1 MESPEGK
8 TVGPK
13 RPGRFRFVGAVEAS
27 AALAC
32 VGTLTAF
39 LDLGWLPELT
49 SHLRP
54 QYAVLLV
61 AAAVGFGVLK
71 RPKRAVLFGC
81 FALLNV
87 LALAPWLFSRSAT
100 TSEGTAFRVLVLNVN
115 TANTR
120 HDAVRAEIRRLDP
133 DVVLVME
140 VDNLWL
146 EQLREL
152 RTKWPHWVTAPRP
165 DNFGIALFSKR
176 ELSDA
181 RAEEVGDAGVPTI
194 IAEVDAHSQPVL
206 LLGTL
211 PLAPGRPENAKLR
224 DEQLALLA
232 ARVNAANKPAIL
244 FGDLNVTPWS
254 PRFRELERTA
264 GLRDTMRGFGLQPT
278 WPAPVAFAGIP
289 LDHCLVTS
297 HFTVKHRE
305 RTRHI
310 GSDHLGVWVDLV
322 IGPAPSVT

>member
-181 RAEEVGDAGVPTI
+181 VPRK
-194 IAEVDAHSQPVL
+194 
-206 LLGTL
+206 
-211 PLAPGRPENAKLR
+211 LATQECPPS
-224 DEQLALLA
+224 
-232 ARVNAANKPAIL
+232 
-244 FGDLNVTPWS
+244 S
-254 PRFRELERTA
+254 PRWTHILSPFCCWARSRSRREGRRTQSCA
-264 GLRDTMRGFGLQPT
+264 TSSWHCWLHESTPPT
-278 WPAPVAFAGIP
+278 N
-289 LDHCLVTS
+289 L
-297 HFTVKHRE
+297 
-305 RTRHI
+305 
-310 GSDHLGVWVDLV
+310 
-322 IGPAPSVT
+322 PSSSAI